1 MKKLIL
7 IMVAMFGFL
16 SCENPSVEDGL
27 ASLESALAELEAA
40 MAGVDVDQMLTD
52 VSSMQTQVE
61 TMQVQVDEYNEDAAG
76 WLIQIE
82 DILSDLA
89 AVQVILDNAA
99 TTEQTDALLADVQAV
114 QEQIDLLVLL
124 ADYDADGIIN
134 GLDQCPETVLGATVN
149 NVGCSEVQLAAIASA
164 TASSTTTSSTTTSS
178 TTGG

>member
-7 IMVAMFGFL
+7 IIVTIFGFL

-27 ASLESALAELEAA
+27 ASLEESLAELQAA

-61 TMQVQVDEYNEDAAG
+61 TMQIDIDAYNEEAAG
-76 WLIQIE
+76 WLVQIE

-89 AVQVILDNAA
+89 GLQVIIDNAA
-99 TTEQTDALLADVQAV
+99 TTEQTDALLADVLEV
-114 QEQIDLLVLL
+114 QEKIDLLVLL
-124 ADYDADGIIN
+124 ADYDNDGVIN
-134 GLDQCPETVLGATVN
+134 ALDQCEDTVLGATVN
-149 NVGCSEVQLAAIASA
+149 NSGCSVAQLEAIASG

>member
-1 MKKLIL
+1 MKKLLL

-82 DILSDLA
+82 DILSDLSDL
-89 AVQVILDNAA
+89 QVIIDNAA
-99 TTEQTDALLADVQAV
+99 TTEQTDALLADILEV
-114 QEQIDLLVLL
+114 QEKIDLLVLL
-124 ADYDADGIIN
+124 ADYDNDGVIN
-134 GLDQCPETVLGATVN
+134 ALDQCEDTVLGATVN
-149 NVGCSEVQLAAIASA
+149 NQGCSEVQLAAIASA